1 MSQNDGAWAQFV
13 KRHRNGETNKDV
25 SRKVGA
31 DASTVGRWVK
41 GQTEATP
48 QQAINF
54 ARAYGL
60 HPVEALVA
68 AGHLSPSDVEGRV
81 TIETSAT
88 LEAFSTRALI
98 SEVSDRLEVMAT
110 YAGWIKAME
119 GEPVTNARMSDQT
132 LRYLDPATPPN
143 ETDPES
149 FKQIFGENIRA
160 AESIDGVP
168 NFEVVDVRGAD
179 DDEDHHTA
187 DLTKEAVDLA
197 ASEDDTVVD
206 PDR

>member
-1 MSQNDGAWAQFV
+1 MSENDGAWAQFV
-13 KRHRNGETNKDV
+13 KRHRNGETNADV

-31 DASTVGRWVK
+31 DASTVGRWIK
-41 GQTEATP
+41 GQTAATP

-68 AGHLSPSDVEGRV
+68 AGILSPSDVEGKV

-143 ETDPES
+143 ETNPES
-149 FKQIFGENIRA
+149 FKQIFGDNLRA
-160 AESIDGVP
+160 AASIDGVP
-168 NFEVVDVRGAD
+168 NFEVTDVRGAD
-179 DDEDHHTA
+179 EDDHHAA
-187 DLTKEAVDLA
+187 DLTKEEHDLA